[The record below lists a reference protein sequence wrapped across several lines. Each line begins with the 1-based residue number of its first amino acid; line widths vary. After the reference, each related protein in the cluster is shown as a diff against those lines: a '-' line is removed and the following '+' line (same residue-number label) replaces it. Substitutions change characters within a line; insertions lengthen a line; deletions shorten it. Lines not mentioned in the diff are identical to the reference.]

1 MALTPE
7 IEQVLSLID
16 QAIGRKYLRVEHIRR
31 LAGSE
36 EKYRMIIREVDR
48 VKAQLLYARSD
59 NAAATLTIR
68 EWFTILDRFSWKC
81 AYCGEKPFQ
90 VMSHIRVRSEG
101 GTTSENCVPSCH
113 SCISRQNKKVLTPV
127 PVQEQRLLDES
138 DNVAQ

>member
-16 QAIGRKYLRVEHIRR
+16 QAIERKYLRVEQIRR

-36 EKYRMIIREVDR
+36 ESYRIIIREVDR
-48 VKAQLLYARSD
+48 VRAQLLYARSD
-59 NAAATLTIR
+59 HAEATLTLR

-90 VMSHIRVRSEG
+90 IMSHVILRSVG
-101 GTTSENCVPSCH
+101 GTTAENCVPSCH
-113 SCISRQNKKVLTPV
+113 SCLAKPGKKVHSPATQTPQ
-127 PVQEQRLLDES
+127 PDQPELS
-138 DNVAQ
+138 